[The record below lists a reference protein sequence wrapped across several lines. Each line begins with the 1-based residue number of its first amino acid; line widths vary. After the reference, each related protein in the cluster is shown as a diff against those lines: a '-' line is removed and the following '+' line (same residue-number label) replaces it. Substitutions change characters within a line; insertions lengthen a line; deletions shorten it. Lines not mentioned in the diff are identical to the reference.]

1 MNVVMGRPAECGRK
15 PITTFFFRRDKMP
28 VEFLYLIIV
37 FAVAIIGF
45 TVLKR
50 PLYETMLAA
59 FVILVAVTGTWGSI
73 WTFIWDA
80 ITESSLY
87 VIIVFII
94 SASLLSKTTV
104 IDDFIAIILSVF
116 GRFTGGAGYVAI
128 IGSTY
133 MGSLSGS
140 GPGNV
145 ATTGVFSIPAMKRS
159 GFPPE
164 LAANVEAHSSTMGNM
179 IPPAGM
185 IATAFAILDKM
196 YPEKYTISQYWLLLW
211 GIAAWFILQRILTM
225 IAMCKYYH
233 VKPMA
238 KEDIPPF
245 KESIRN
251 GWKAIFLPIT
261 VFLPFLLTSKF
272 EGFFT
277 KQLGSG
283 YKALS
288 NSLLLFIPALIVVTA
303 IALSDGKTRKAMT
316 LKNMTEYVTD
326 GMLKVVP
333 TASLVLFA
341 YFVSNV
347 LETLGIEAAIG
358 EYIAGLNMSKL
369 GLCLLLPAFSA
380 ILGMLI
386 PGSTQVKIFGG
397 IFITILASCGVDPML
412 TCGMLPCICGAMHGV
427 TPPYCACVYTGMGIA
442 EAELGP
448 TLKNCAWWIAIHY
461 LLSVIMLM
469 GWLPVVGLIA

>member
-1 MNVVMGRPAECGRK
+1 M
-15 PITTFFFRRDKMP
+15 PI
-28 VEFLYLIIV
+28 EFLYLAIV
-37 FAVAIIGF
+37 FAVAIVGF
-45 TVLKR
+45 TLLKR
-50 PLYETMLAA
+50 PLYECMFGA
-59 FVILVAVTGTWGSI
+59 FIILVAVTKTWTSIGT
-73 WTFIWDA
+73 FMWDA
-80 ITESSLY
+80 VTESSLY

-94 SASLLSKTTV
+94 SAFLLAKTTV
-104 IDDFIAIILSVF
+104 IDDFIAIILSIF
-116 GRFTGGAGYVAI
+116 GRVRGGAGFVAI

-159 GFPPE
+159 GFPPH

-211 GIAAWFILQRILTM
+211 GIAVWFIIQRILTM
-225 IAMCKYYH
+225 YFMCRYYK
-233 VKPMA
+233 VEPM
-238 KEDIPPF
+238 KKQDIPSF
-245 KESIRN
+245 KKAIRQ
-251 GWKAIFLPIT
+251 GWKAIFLPIL
-261 VFLPFLLTSKF
+261 VFLPFMLTSSF

-277 KQLGSG
+277 ARLGAGS
-283 YKALS
+283 KSFS
-288 NSLLLFIPALIVVTA
+288 NSLLLFIPALIVLAA
-303 IALSDGKTRKAMT
+303 IALSDRKTKKDMNLPKMYADIR
-316 LKNMTEYVTD
+316 E

-333 TASLVLFA
+333 TAALVLFA

-347 LETLGIEAAIG
+347 LETLGIEQALG
-358 EYIAGLNMSKL
+358 EYIASLNMSRL
-369 GLCLLLPAFSA
+369 ALCLILPLFTA

-397 IFITILASCGVDPML
+397 IIITILAAAGGNPML
-412 TCGMLPCICGAMHGV
+412 ACGMLPCICGAMHGV

-442 EAELGP
+442 EAELKP
-448 TLKNCAWWIAIHY
+448 TLLNCAVWILIHY
-461 LLSVIMLM
+461 ALSVVVMM
-469 GWLPVVGLIA
+469 GWLPLIGLIA